1 MEEEE
6 LGLEREM
13 QMELVAEKRYGMD
26 ACGWFTED
34 EAISRFDKQNHL

>member
-6 LGLEREM
+6 EEEEQL

-34 EAISRFDKQNHL
+34 EAISRFDKQNHLW